1 MFKTTSDFYSAMN
14 RSCFTHLKSK
24 GLSSVKKWLVLILFL
39 VAVSL
44 AAYYYT
50 VQLEQS
56 RKLAIIER
64 PIIGNK
70 ERKARTTY
78 AVPFI
83 FRPITPSPF
92 NVFFVETSCAF
103 QSSVKPGFLQLSK
116 RQACA
121 IYSTAVLN
129 PKHRIIIVHTCPLI
143 KDYSQRWKEDW
154 PELLSLGNVGVV
166 EAKIPWLLSETPVA
180 SLLDGRLNRSA
191 YPVEHTS
198 DLVRFAVLYKYGGTY
213 LDTDII
219 SIRPLDDLGHNY
231 IGAQEDKVLA
241 SGIMNINPTDVG
253 HQFIEEALSALKFS
267 FNGSVWAANGPQLIT
282 RQLRKFCKLDP
293 KETFDKMGKLDCGLT
308 VHPPNTFYPI
318 PYWEWEEFF
327 DETAWPRIK
336 DQLNNTYILHFWNKL
351 TKDSVIYVG
360 SQQPYGIIAANYC
373 SPIYYKNGD
382 EF

>member
-1 MFKTTSDFYSAMN
+1 MN
-14 RSCFTHLKSK
+14 SRCFITIK
-24 GLSSVKKWLVLILFL
+24 GLPLMKKWLVLIFFL
-39 VAVSL
+39 LAVCIS
-44 AAYYYT
+44 AYYYT
-50 VQLEQS
+50 IQVEQS
-56 RKLAIIER
+56 RKLAFYNR
-64 PIIGNK
+64 PFVVNK
-70 ERKARTTY
+70 KGKARTGY

-83 FRPITPSPF
+83 WRPISPSPF

-103 QSSVKPGFLQLSK
+103 KSSVKPGFLHLSK

-129 PKHRIIIVHTCPLI
+129 PRHRIIIVHTCPLI
-143 KDYSQRWKEDW
+143 QDYSQRWEEDW

-166 EAKIPWLLSETPVA
+166 EAEIPWLLSETPVA
-180 SLLDGRLNRSA
+180 SLLNGRLNRSA

-198 DLVRFAVLYKYGGTY
+198 DLVRLAILYKYGGTY

-219 SIRPLDDLGHNY
+219 SIRPLDGLGQNY
-231 IGAQEDKVLA
+231 IGAQENTVLA
-241 SGIMNINPTDVG
+241 NGIMNFSPTDVG
-253 HQFIEEALSALKFS
+253 HQFIEETLSTLKFS
-267 FNGSVWAANGPQLIT
+267 YEGSAWSANGPELIT
-282 RQLRKFCKLDP
+282 NQLRKFCKLDE